1 MENTMSRSKR
11 GSKGPGYDYWGR
23 RAHSGRTEVGRI
35 QKKMTTRVERSRAK
49 QERIRGEEDLKKREA
64 I

>member
-1 MENTMSRSKR
+1 MSRSKR

-23 RAHSGRTEVGRI
+23 RAHSGTTGVGRI
-35 QKKMTTRVERSRAK
+35 QKKITTRVERNRAK
-49 QERIRGEEDLKKREA
+49 QELIRGEEDLKKREA

>member
-1 MENTMSRSKR
+1 MSRSKH

-23 RAHSGRTEVGRI
+23 RAHSGITDVGRK
-35 QKKMTTRVERSRAK
+35 QKKQTLRVERARAK
-49 QERIRGEEDLKKREA
+49 QELIREDEDLKKREA